1 MCPSSGFCRPLRGDD
16 DDRLSASA
24 WLRLNGLFVHG
35 RHIISCQS
43 LPPLVWSFGCGRMA
57 PKRSFKTQDNLNVPF
72 FPLPLGFCFG
82 GIARGLHVLDF
93 QQARFAK
100 SISIDNSTSE
110 RVSNLIWGTDL
121 CRKEP
126 LKSERGMLALPWQH
140 FQQTKEPK
148 RNPPGFLFGCFICF
162 L

>member
-1 MCPSSGFCRPLRGDD
+1 M
-16 DDRLSASA
+16 
-24 WLRLNGLFVHG
+24 
-35 RHIISCQS
+35 
-43 LPPLVWSFGCGRMA
+43 
-57 PKRSFKTQDNLNVPF
+57 
-72 FPLPLGFCFG
+72 
-82 GIARGLHVLDF
+82 LDF

-148 RNPPGFLFGCFICF
+148 RNPPGSFLDVSYVFYEKTYVFGVSLRLAPLCPRRSTASTRSASTSKVQERSCCQSACQSSGQWSY
-162 L
+162 LALVLVLGAPV